1 MADVLG
7 LIISISEICSI
18 AADKVQNVK
27 DIEADCK
34 ELHALLGRLKQLL
47 DDAVAELDEQQ
58 LNKTSAI
65 QALEALSETMQLCL
79 DVVTDLSKKSK
90 LRKFFRSGDHVA
102 SIKSVSSRISRDLS
116 TLNTALGM
124 EQHADLKRATKKLQI
139 DLENVSLK
147 VMRGFQAQA
156 AQLQEQFERV
166 REELRTAGLASTA
179 AMDERV
185 QVALLSNLKAAGILD
200 STKSVSPKATDEV
213 YAAFREELEAM
224 RREKQAIHEGYLS
237 QLMEAFSIAAKGS
250 LGRGSSTSIPRVYSA
265 EAAELE
271 LPDDYRCP
279 ITLQVMS
286 DPVKLVESGHSFE
299 RKAIEQHLAI
309 SCTNPLTGTRGLTHE
324 HLDAETGK
332 SVETAPRQRQQEE
345 ALGQLEQKEPA
356 NLERLNRGHK
366 RAKERVGG
374 SGGGTRS
381 ISAMTQGR
389 GCGGPPQH
397 ELQVPPGARAEASF
411 IAGSEM
417 ATKEGHKEGNRAKG
431 LCAAALRHLGG
442 LIPGMKRNE
451 CGRGTGESTKGA
463 RGNDSRHGNSAGAS
477 SSRGNGSSSTRDN
490 RDAARG
496 PPGKVQA
503 HPKRSRAP
511 VQSGRGCAKEG
522 ADSRAAEVL
531 PDSSSSGEEVLPD
544 SSSSGAEVLP
554 DSSSSGEEV
563 LPKQL
568 IQRRGKAGGHVQ
580 RGAVGRTKTHA

>member
-1 MADVLG
+1 MTLRWLG
-7 LIISISEICSI
+7 LSLLT
-18 AADKVQNVK
+18 
-27 DIEADCK
+27 DI
-34 ELHALLGRLKQLL
+34 
-47 DDAVAELDEQQ
+47 
-58 LNKTSAI
+58 
-65 QALEALSETMQLCL
+65 ALEHAYSSANKQCPLQALSETMQLCL

-309 SCTNPLTGTRGLTHE
+309 SCTNPLT
-324 HLDAETGK
+324 A
-332 SVETAPRQRQQEE
+332 
-345 ALGQLEQKEPA
+345 
-356 NLERLNRGHK
+356 
-366 RAKERVGG
+366 
-374 SGGGTRS
+374 
-381 ISAMTQGR
+381 SA
-389 GCGGPPQH
+389 
-397 ELQVPPGARAEASF
+397 
-411 IAGSEM
+411 
-417 ATKEGHKEGNRAKG
+417 
-431 LCAAALRHLGG
+431 
-442 LIPGMKRNE
+442 
-451 CGRGTGESTKGA
+451 GRGTWA
-463 RGNDSRHGNSAGAS
+463 AGA
-477 SSRGNGSSSTRDN
+477 
-490 RDAARG
+490 
-496 PPGKVQA
+496 
-503 HPKRSRAP
+503 
-511 VQSGRGCAKEG
+511 EG
-522 ADSRAAEVL
+522 ACKSGAAE
-531 PDSSSSGEEVLPD
+531 
-544 SSSSGAEVLP
+544 
-554 DSSSSGEEV
+554 
-563 LPKQL
+563 
-568 IQRRGKAGGHVQ
+568 
-580 RGAVGRTKTHA
+580 